1 MNSIIRRNDFFF
13 AKWYLEAPCLHL
25 VVTLILFSITSLSI
39 SFSIIVYEYK
49 SIKTNTNIYINSKRL
64 IYIFFYIFYISTVL
78 DILFLIESVQQN
90 VQHVSYLRKLIVIH
104 TALNLQDWNIRYLAK
119 RCRYDSCYL
128 KKRKINN
135 ILKCIVQLFLYQC
148 YRSYTYSV
156 IISVCFIDG

>member
-1 MNSIIRRNDFFF
+1 MNSIIKRNDFFF
-13 AKWYLEAPCLHL
+13 AKWYLEAACLHL

-49 SIKTNTNIYINSKRL
+49 SMKLTLIYTL
-64 IYIFFYIFYISTVL
+64 IVKGSYIFFYIFYISTVL

-90 VQHVSYLRKLIVIH
+90 VQYVSYLRKLIVIH

-128 KKRKINN
+128 KKEK
-135 ILKCIVQLFLYQC
+135 
-148 YRSYTYSV
+148 
-156 IISVCFIDG
+156 

>member
-1 MNSIIRRNDFFF
+1 MIFF
-13 AKWYLEAPCLHL
+13 AKWYLEAACLHL

-49 SIKTNTNIYINSKRL
+49 SMKLTLIYTL
-64 IYIFFYIFYISTVL
+64 IVKGSYIFFYIFYISTVL

-128 KKRKINN
+128 KKEK
-135 ILKCIVQLFLYQC
+135 
-148 YRSYTYSV
+148 
-156 IISVCFIDG
+156 